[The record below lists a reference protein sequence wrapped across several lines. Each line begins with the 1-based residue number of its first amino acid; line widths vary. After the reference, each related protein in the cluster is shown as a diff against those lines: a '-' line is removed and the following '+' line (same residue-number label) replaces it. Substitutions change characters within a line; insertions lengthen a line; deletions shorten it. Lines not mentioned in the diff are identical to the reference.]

1 MGVMLPF
8 SGPLLVLARSFGMMQ
23 GKTDAI
29 ALRQPAL
36 VVTAESVVVPHSAAT
51 GRSPWVAPW
60 TPLDATRRKQMKRSR
75 AGVDGSSKA
84 HPLI

>member
-36 VVTAESVVVPHSAAT
+36 VVTAESVVVPDSAAT
-51 GRSPWVAPW
+51 GRSPC
-60 TPLDATRRKQMKRSR
+60 RSAVR
-75 AGVDGSSKA
+75 
-84 HPLI
+84 